1 MVHPEIQRLMAAD
14 HIATLRHDARRPV
27 RRTTVARED
36 TTEIELRM
44 CRHSDHEALT
54 DLAALNERDLPAGS
68 FVVALADG
76 KLIAAHSID
85 GGGVLADPFA
95 RTLYLRRLLAV
106 RAAQICEPHGH
117 ATLRRLV
124 RRSATA

>member
-1 MVHPEIQRLMAAD
+1 MMHPEIQRLMVAE
-14 HIATLRHDARRPV
+14 HIETLRRDARRPV
-27 RRTTVARED
+27 RRTQVVRED
-36 TTEIELRM
+36 LTEIELRM
-44 CRHSDHEALT
+44 CRVGDNQALA
-54 DLAALNERDLPAGS
+54 DLAALNGRELPAGS

-76 KLIAAHSID
+76 KLVAAHSID

-95 RTLYLRRLLAV
+95 RTLHLRRLLAV
-106 RAAQICEPHGH
+106 RAAQVSAPRGH